1 LFLQEDLPIKPPA
14 PPCRAAGIVAD
25 NFLNFCP
32 FQGIFLRKRS
42 PVTVRRLRVHATP
55 AHADEH

>member
-1 LFLQEDLPIKPPA
+1 MPIKPPA

>member
-14 PPCRAAGIVAD
+14 SPRRAAGIIAD

-32 FQGIFLRKRS
+32 FQGFFLRKRS